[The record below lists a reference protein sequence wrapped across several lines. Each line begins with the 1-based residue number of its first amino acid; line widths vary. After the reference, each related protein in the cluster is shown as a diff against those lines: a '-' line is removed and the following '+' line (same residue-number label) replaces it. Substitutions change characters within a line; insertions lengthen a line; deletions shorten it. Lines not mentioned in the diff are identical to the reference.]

1 MLRPADSQITKSIVK
16 FIDLVLDLY
25 SPVASDLCNQMR
37 NLQSTLLYGRMGELE
52 TLITGL
58 EDKLEL
64 KSKHKHSLRNSNEIK
79 TGSVIKSH
87 RAFNDNDSEKENT
100 FGLSNR
106 INTCANVKNYENC
119 LSVPNENRSRTVSVT
134 ELSDKSFEYNKE
146 NVMNRHRALNRN
158 SSRTLLKIV
167 KKNRSSK

>member
-87 RAFNDNDSEKENT
+87 RAFNDNDSEKENV

-106 INTCANVKNYENC
+106 VNTCANVKNY
-119 LSVPNENRSRTVSVT
+119 
-134 ELSDKSFEYNKE
+134 
-146 NVMNRHRALNRN
+146 
-158 SSRTLLKIV
+158 
-167 KKNRSSK
+167 